1 MKSHTLIVMAAAAM
15 LTGCAVE
22 TTKLSS
28 EPDFR
33 SPAQVRADRGTPDNK
48 QGNFRD
54 NRAVVNVG
62 TGSFLVGIQGNT
74 VSAIQT
80 AR

>member
-1 MKSHTLIVMAAAAM
+1 MKSHTLIVIAVTAM
-15 LTGCAVE
+15 LSGCAVE

-48 QGNFRD
+48 GGNFRD
-54 NRAVVNVG
+54 HRAIVNVS

-74 VSAIQT
+74 MSVIQT